1 MPLRYTKWEGDE
13 VREGQAVDAVLVIS
27 AVFDGRALCLV
38 LISVKRMQ
46 ALSVLYM
53 TAVRRDT
60 KGN

>member
-1 MPLRYTKWEGDE
+1 MPLCYTKWEGGE
-13 VREGQAVDAVLVIS
+13 VGEGEAVHAVLLIS
-27 AVFDGRALCLV
+27 AVFDGRALCLS